1 MAHAIVSKSSKW
13 LFSSKTTFFLFF
25 KLAFPCLTPPPPRT
39 DTASELIMPS
49 NSNMHNTKEDD
60 KLRDVFD
67 HLDVDKD
74 GKVSSKELVD
84 YLGSVGESVN
94 HKVAKK
100 IVNEFDS
107 DGDELLHF
115 GDFVRLMKQEDNG
128 DLEDVLRSAFEMFEV
143 EKGCGCITPKGLQ
156 NMLHQ
161 LGEVKSHQE
170 CEAMIRPFDL
180 DGNGF
185 LDFHEFQQMMSPV
198 P

>member
-25 KLAFPCLTPPPPRT
+25 KLAFPCLTPPPPPT
-39 DTASELIMPS
+39 DTASQLIMPS